1 MADAGAT
8 VTNMESTQHNDLTP
22 IQTAYNVK
30 GRVYAQA
37 QEGSNFVT
45 YALRAVV
52 EFLPSGLTR
61 NRLNAKQG
69 RELAN
74 KIDRAGAIDTSR
86 WTPVAVNGERIG
98 WI

>member
-1 MADAGAT
+1 
-8 VTNMESTQHNDLTP
+8 MESNQHNDLTP
-22 IQTAYNVK
+22 IQIAYNVK

-37 QEGSNFVT
+37 QEGNNFVV

-61 NRLNAKQG
+61 SLLSAQQG

-98 WI
+98 WL

>member
-1 MADAGAT
+1 
-8 VTNMESTQHNDLTP
+8 MESTQHNDLTP

-37 QEGSNFVT
+37 QEGRNFVT

-74 KIDRAGAIDTSR
+74 KIDRAGAIDTSC